1 MFNNNKGAFMITHQ
15 DIWSAIDAVAVSH
28 KITLSRMAINCGL
41 DANTFNKSKRLASY
55 GKLRWPSSETIAKIL
70 NRHNI
75 TMMEFGCMCDKCV
88 AERIK
93 REQQQGRESI

>member
-1 MFNNNKGAFMITHQ
+1 MITHQ

-41 DANTFNKSKRLASY
+41 GATTFNKSKRLDSY

-75 TMMEFGCMCDKCV
+75 TMMESGCMCDKCV